1 MAKSKAPKKIPKPAD
16 NSELLDDPL
25 AGKKSSKAKP
35 ARASK
40 LDSDAQKTKPKAT
53 PEAIKRAPKRPP
65 VSLPELRAR
74 IDSVDAQIQSLIA
87 ERARYA
93 RTVGQVKGPLKEAID
108 YYRPERESQVLRMVI
123 ERNDGPLNNDE
134 LVRVFRE
141 IMSACLAQQNPLR
154 IAFLGPEGTF
164 SQAAVLKHFGHSVKT
179 LPLASIEEVFQ
190 EVEAKHADFGVVPIE
205 NSVEGSVHH
214 TQDMFVASNLKI
226 CGEIELSIQQH
237 LMSAAEDLSK
247 IERVYSH
254 AQSLGQCRMW
264 LKKNLP
270 KAEKIAVSSNAEAA
284 RRARGASDAAAI
296 ASETAAQIYG
306 LKIVRRSI
314 MDRPDNTT
322 RFVVLGRQLFEPSG
336 RDKTSLMLAGKDQP
350 GLLYQL
356 LDPLARAGVSMTRIE
371 SRPMRTGK
379 WEYAFFLDVEG
390 HIKDEKLKLALSEMG
405 HFAGQLK
412 ILGSYPVSVF

>member
-1 MAKSKAPKKIPKPAD
+1 
-16 NSELLDDPL
+16 L
-25 AGKKSSKAKP
+25 
-35 ARASK
+35 
-40 LDSDAQKTKPKAT
+40 T
-53 PEAIKRAPKRPP
+53 KRAPKRPP

-74 IDSVDAQIQSLIA
+74 IDSIDAQIQSLIS

-123 ERNDGPLNNDE
+123 ERNAGPLNNVE

-190 EVEAKHADFGVVPIE
+190 EVEAKNADFGVVPIE
-205 NSVEGSVHH
+205 NSAEGSVHH

-226 CGEIELSIQQH
+226 CGEIELSIEQH

-284 RRARGASDAAAI
+284 RRARGATDAAAI

-306 LKIVRRSI
+306 IKIVRRSI

-390 HIKDEKLKLALSEMG
+390 HIKDDKLKLALSEMG

-412 ILGSYPVSVF
+412 ILGSYPISVF